1 MQRQGFGSPE
11 VEAQLKRR
19 FRGAQLNCGHLCSFF
34 CFFFFNPKYFIAAQ
48 FELEIELGF
57 HLFAMLRIYQMIWD
71 LYKFNG
77 LLTSRNEFCMSNAID
92 VRETSPLCLQLR
104 LWYISFR
111 GPPGVWIAP
120 LHTLTL
126 IFQVTLENTFI
137 ATYSVPQECTICSA
151 FLKR

>member
-1 MQRQGFGSPE
+1 MVIFA
-11 VEAQLKRR
+11 VFLV
-19 FRGAQLNCGHLCSFF
+19 
-34 CFFFFNPKYFIAAQ
+34 FFFNPKYFTAAQ

-104 LWYISFR
+104 L
-111 GPPGVWIAP
+111 
-120 LHTLTL
+120 
-126 IFQVTLENTFI
+126 
-137 ATYSVPQECTICSA
+137 
-151 FLKR
+151 